1 MRWARL
7 QAVYVGYSGSGSSAN
22 NNEAD
27 DDDDDA
33 VAIASKK
40 RYMIVV
46 GDKAVKRNT
55 IFGMILQAHG
65 NEWGIAWD
73 PIVMMHYFL
82 IRQKVNQ
89 EIISQTLT

>member
-1 MRWARL
+1 M
-7 QAVYVGYSGSGSSAN
+7 GCSGSGSSADDD
-22 NNEAD
+22 EAD

-46 GDKAVKRNT
+46 GDKAVKINT
-55 IFGMILQAHG
+55 ILGMILRAHG
-65 NEWGIAWD
+65 NEWGIVWD
-73 PIVMMHYFL
+73 PIVKMHYFL

-89 EIISQTLT
+89 EDYLTDL

>member
-1 MRWARL
+1 L
-7 QAVYVGYSGSGSSAN
+7 QAVYVGCSSSGSSAN

-27 DDDDDA
+27 DDDNNA

-55 IFGMILQAHG
+55 ILGMILRAHG
-65 NEWGIAWD
+65 DKWGIAWD
-73 PIVMMHYFL
+73 WIVEMHYFL

-89 EIISQTLT
+89 EDYLTDL

>member
-1 MRWARL
+1 M
-7 QAVYVGYSGSGSSAN
+7 GCSGSGSSADDD
-22 NNEAD
+22 EAD

-55 IFGMILQAHG
+55 ILGMILRAHG
-65 NEWGIAWD
+65 DEWGIAWD
-73 PIVMMHYFL
+73 PIVKMHYFL
-82 IRQKVNQ
+82 IRQKVSQ
-89 EIISQTLT
+89 EDYLTDL

>member
-1 MRWARL
+1 M
-7 QAVYVGYSGSGSSAN
+7 GCSGSGSSAY

-55 IFGMILQAHG
+55 ILGMVLRAHG
-65 NEWGIAWD
+65 DKWGIAWD
-73 PIVMMHYFL
+73 PIVKMHDFL
-82 IRQKVNQ
+82 KRQKVNQ
-89 EIISQTLT
+89 EDYLTDL

>member
-1 MRWARL
+1 
-7 QAVYVGYSGSGSSAN
+7 VGCSGSGSSAN
-22 NNEAD
+22 NDEAD

-40 RYMIVV
+40 RCVIVV

-55 IFGMILQAHG
+55 ILGMILQAHG
-65 NEWGIAWD
+65 VELGIVWD
-73 PIVMMHYFL
+73 LIVKMHYFL

-89 EIISQTLT
+89 EDYLTDL